1 MPSDWGYWSSTSTS
15 SSTWSYSSYPY
26 WFYVEELIEEE
37 EPKEK
42 HLGFDKYLK

>member
-1 MPSDWGYWSSTSTS
+1 MPSDWGYSYWSSTSTAWPYY
-15 SSTWSYSSYPY
+15 STTVLIY
-26 WFYVEELIEEE
+26 EDELEDE